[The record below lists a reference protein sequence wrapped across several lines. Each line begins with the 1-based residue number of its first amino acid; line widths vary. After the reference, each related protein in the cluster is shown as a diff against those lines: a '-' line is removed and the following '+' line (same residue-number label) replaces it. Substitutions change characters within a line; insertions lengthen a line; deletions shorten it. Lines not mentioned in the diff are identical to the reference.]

1 MTLISSLCT
10 CVYTSIHLPSIH
22 PPPDSLGR
30 KWTRGIPAM
39 RLFFFSSFLFDGVG
53 HVLRLYHQD
62 SIPTWLFT
70 RLKNNGL
77 VFFFFSHLIFIIDLS
92 SSNSYK
98 DTTKTFCVAR
108 RRKKKTVGAG
118 VVSPHTQTHPTLFEI
133 LLYFRRNCIRT
144 MRLSCRSN

>member
-1 MTLISSLCT
+1 
-10 CVYTSIHLPSIH
+10 
-22 PPPDSLGR
+22 
-30 KWTRGIPAM
+30 M
-39 RLFFFSSFLFDGVG
+39 RLFFSSFLFDGVG

-98 DTTKTFCVAR
+98 DTTITFCVAR
-108 RRKKKTVGAG
+108 RRKKKLLEPGW
-118 VVSPHTQTHPTLFEI
+118 SPPTHRHTQRYSKYCCTSGVTASEQCDCRVGPTKPLVDRPWNSAHP
-133 LLYFRRNCIRT
+133 
-144 MRLSCRSN
+144 